1 MGELSEW
8 GNCGGWS
15 IHNIWQ
21 FNRGISKSVTA
32 VFVVWVMWALWR
44 GGGGGGVPVKTEA
57 QSGSSLVLIVYVQNK
72 NQHDSSA
79 GLFFF
84 LGFLCVNPR
93 AGEWWWQEVLEIIS
107 GLSPSGWGKGA
118 ARTLFMDIM
127 TKGSLVSP
135 RIKCSN
141 NNVEQYVPISL
152 KFGSKTKPSSCF
164 TLFFSTASLGWSLLC
179 ESSLC
184 P

>member
-1 MGELSEW
+1 MRQRLKLNQGHHLFW
-8 GNCGGWS
+8 LFRFRIKINTTP
-15 IHNIWQ
+15 Q
-21 FNRGISKSVTA
+21 Q
-32 VFVVWVMWALWR
+32 VFL
-44 GGGGGGVPVKTEA
+44 
-57 QSGSSLVLIVYVQNK
+57 
-72 NQHDSSA
+72 
-79 GLFFF
+79 F

-164 TLFFSTASLGWSLLC
+164 TLFFSTASLG
-179 ESSLC
+179 
-184 P
+184 